1 MKRFLIIIAAVAL
14 GVFALSACGNKD
26 NPQQEE
32 EQQDMWDR
40 MYPNGKE
47 IKDLEIKSTA
57 MKQTMRYSVW
67 LPPKFKAENSYPILY
82 LLHGAGDTNNS
93 WLENTTDMFGVHGG
107 NAAAIAAKYVK
118 ANGVPMIIVMP
129 DAQLTFYIGESG
141 SYETFMFQELMPK
154 VESEY
159 KFSGKRAV
167 AGLSMGGFGTLY
179 YALTYP
185 QKFTYAYAMSPATS
199 INWLGIN
206 VTMDQMKEKAAALA
220 NVNPHAGFTI
230 EVGNQDTTV
239 SNADALV
246 LSNAINQVTPCE
258 WIARDGG
265 HTWDFWRACLPKA
278 LQKAGESFK

>member
-82 LLHGAGDTNNS
+82 LLHGAGDDNNS
-93 WLENTTDMFGVHGG
+93 WLSNTTQYGMTHGG

-129 DAQLTFYIGESG
+129 DAQMTFYMGDFDT
-141 SYETFMFQELMPK
+141 YLHNELMPT

-159 KFSGKRAV
+159 KFNGKRAV

-179 YALTYP
+179 HALTYP
-185 QKFTYAYAMSPATS
+185 SKFTYAYAMSPAS
-199 INWLGIN
+199 SYDLFKWA
-206 VTMDQMKEKAAALA
+206 VDQQSNKS
-220 NVNPHAGFTI
+220 VFPPFSI

-239 SNADALV
+239 GNDETKRCADYMASQGITV
-246 LSNAINQVTPCE
+246 E
-258 WIARDGG
+258 YIARDGG

>member
-1 MKRFLIIIAAVAL
+1 MKRYLIILAAVAL
-14 GVFALSACGNKD
+14 GALALSACGNKD
-26 NPQQEE
+26 NPQEE

-47 IKDLEIKSTA
+47 IKDLEIKSAA
-57 MKQTMRYSVW
+57 MKQTMKYSVW
-67 LPPKFKAENSYPILY
+67 LPPKFKDENSYPILY
-82 LLHGAGDTNNS
+82 LLHGAGDDNNS
-93 WLENTTDMFGVHGG
+93 WLSNTTQYGMTHGG

-129 DAQLTFYIGESG
+129 DAQMTFYMNEF
-141 SYETFMFQELMPK
+141 ETYLHNELMPK

-179 YALTYP
+179 HALKYP
-185 QKFTYAYAMSPATS
+185 AKFTYAYAMSPAS
-199 INWLGIN
+199 SYDMFKWL
-206 VTMDQMKEKAAALA
+206 VDEQAQKS
-220 NVNPHAGFTI
+220 VFPPFSI

-239 SNADALV
+239 GNDETKRCADYMASQGISV
-246 LSNAINQVTPCE
+246 E
-258 WIARDGG
+258 YIARDGG

>member
-57 MKQTMRYSVW
+57 LKQTMRYSVW

-82 LLHGAGDTNNS
+82 LLHGAGDDNNS
-93 WLENTTDMFGVHGG
+93 WLSNTTQYGMTHGG

-129 DAQLTFYIGESG
+129 DAQMTFYMNEF
-141 SYETFMFQELMPK
+141 ETYLHNELMPK

-179 YALTYP
+179 HALKYP
-185 QKFTYAYAMSPATS
+185 AKFTYAYAMSPAS
-199 INWLGIN
+199 SYDMFKWL
-206 VTMDQMKEKAAALA
+206 VDEQAQKS
-220 NVNPHAGFTI
+220 VFPPFSI

-239 SNADALV
+239 GNDETKRCADYMASQGISV
-246 LSNAINQVTPCE
+246 E
-258 WIARDGG
+258 YIARDGG